1 MRPVRTWR
9 ALMIAC
15 ALCAVG
21 ASPALAG
28 PAYTPI
34 TGSPFAAPS
43 TSTSAWTA
51 ALNPNGTLLAT
62 PSFFGGSVTMFKVD
76 PGSGTMTA
84 LGATNLTTVANGQIG
99 NPVAVAFANAGA
111 TSYLA
116 VVGGGGPNNVAL
128 YSVGGAGT
136 LTLIKAVAFGDLIE
150 GVAFNSA
157 GTRLAVGTTQ
167 RDRADVQRV
176 PDGSRRGRF
185 CDDRGPG
192 RRDSR
197 SAQSGT
203 LLAATD
209 FDTAQGAHVHQSMR
223 TGR

>member
-62 PSFFGGSVTMFKVD
+62 PSFFGSSVTMFKVD

-84 LGATNLTTVANGQIG
+84 LGATDLTTVANGQIG

-116 VVGGGGPNNVAL
+116 VVGEGGPNNVAL
-128 YSVGGAGT
+128 YSVTSAGA
-136 LTLIKAVAFGDLIE
+136 LTLIKAVTLGGLIE
-150 GVAFNSA
+150 GVALQLGGDDA
-157 GTRLAVGTTQ
+157 GGRDDFSGCPGIQRAPTISPRGFCRRSRARPAGSHSTRAGHSL
-167 RDRADVQRV
+167 R
-176 PDGSRRGRF
+176 PPLSIRRS
-185 CDDRGPG
+185 CTCTPSPAT
-192 RRDSR
+192 RR
-197 SAQSGT
+197 
-203 LLAATD
+203 
-209 FDTAQGAHVHQSMR
+209 
-223 TGR
+223 